1 MKSPYTIPLAI
12 VFGGIIVAIAVYVS
26 IPKRPV
32 TIPDKSALVRPVGA
46 GDHIFGNPAAKVV
59 IIEYSD
65 FDCEFCKS
73 FHETMHQIIAN
84 EGANGQ
90 VAWVFRQF
98 PLIEIHPNTLSH
110 ARAAECIAETAGN
123 SAFWAFA
130 DALFK
135 NQPVDSSQ
143 YGTLAR
149 SVGISGDAF
158 ARCYA
163 SPPTAIEARIM
174 ADRKNALDIGAEGTP
189 YSVITIAGKPVAVIN
204 GIYSYIEVKQLI
216 DQALA
221 Q

>member
-1 MKSPYTIPLAI
+1 MSNKLTIPFAI
-12 VFGGIIVAIAVYVS
+12 IFGGIIVAIAVYVS

-32 TIPDKSALVRPVGA
+32 TITDKSSLVRPVGA
-46 GDHIFGNPAAKVV
+46 SDHIFGNPATKVV
-59 IIEYSD
+59 IVEYSD
-65 FDCEFCKS
+65 FDCEFCKN

-110 ARAAECIAETAGN
+110 ARATECIAQTAGN
-123 SAFWAFA
+123 DAFWAFA
-130 DALFK
+130 DTLFK

-143 YGTLAR
+143 YGTFAR
-149 SVGISGDAF
+149 AAGISGDAF
-158 ARCYA
+158 ALCYA
-163 SPPTAIEARIM
+163 SPPAAIEARIM

-189 YSVITIAGKPVAVIN
+189 YSVVIVAGKPLAVIN
-204 GIYSYIEVKQLI
+204 GIYSYIEMKQLI